1 MKYALLG
8 YDSEGSL
15 DGLTAEEKR
24 ALHRAHRTLHDD
36 VRAAASSSVR
46 VIAHYRVRAARET
59 TTVRLAGDEVVRS
72 EGPSAEASDALRALY
87 LLESEDPDAV
97 IDLAA
102 RLPAVRMGGTV
113 EVWPLTEPAHDAR
126 GRHGD
131 VCSPTG

>member
-8 YDSEGSL
+8 YDTEGSL
-15 DGLTAEEKR
+15 DRLAAEEKR
-24 ALHRAHRTLHDD
+24 ALHRAHRALHND
-36 VRAAASSSVR
+36 VQAAASSSVR

-72 EGPSAEASDALRALY
+72 EGPSAEVSDALRALY
-87 LLESEDPDAV
+87 LLESADPEAV

-131 VCSPTG
+131 VSSPTG